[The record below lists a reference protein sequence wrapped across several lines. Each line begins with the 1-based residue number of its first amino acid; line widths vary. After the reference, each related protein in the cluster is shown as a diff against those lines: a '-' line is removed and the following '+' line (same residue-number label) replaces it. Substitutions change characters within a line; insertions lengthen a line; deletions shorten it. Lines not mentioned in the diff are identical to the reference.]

1 MMEERMQIKCVND
14 EGRLH
19 IQGVSNTVTDERGYG
34 IAVKMRAPVDV
45 TMWLGEQEPCLKSAA
60 SEGVMYI
67 PFRIY
72 RYTNKVCQVFIAGSP
87 ANHPNG
93 AVMDV
98 QPMSNQIKRL
108 LTWADKAGLIE
119 DIDGNPFSPNKQITN
134 EEEE

>member
-19 IQGVSNTVTDERGYG
+19 IQGVSNTVTDERSYG

-72 RYTNKVCQVFIAGSP
+72 RYTSKVCQVFIAGS
-87 ANHPNG
+87 ASNHPNG

-119 DIDGNPFSPNKQITN
+119 DIDGNPFSPSKG
-134 EEEE
+134 EEE